1 MSIIKSVEKDIKELI
16 KSAGYEIDRF
26 ILQPSKLKEL
36 GDYQI
41 NDAMSLAK
49 IYHESP
55 IVIAGKIKDVLE
67 SDSRFTNINIAG
79 PGFIN
84 LSFSD
89 EFLINLV
96 NSMEDDIL
104 NNIDM
109 QKHKKIML
117 DYGGA
122 NVAKALHVGH
132 LRSANLG
139 EALKRLAKLLGQE
152 VISDAHLGDYG
163 RPLGLVVLELK
174 KRYPDL
180 AFFDEAYQGDYTLV
194 DLPIT
199 NSDLEKIYP
208 EASTKAKE
216 DEEYLEEARIITT
229 KIQNHE
235 RGYYDIWK
243 KVVDISKKEIKQ
255 VYDNL
260 NVSYDLWEGE
270 SDAAEYVPELLEIM
284 NSKNLV
290 KLSDNA
296 KIVEVKEEDETSP
309 MPPLLLVKSNGSI
322 SYETTDL
329 ATILERKKKFNPDEI
344 WYCADLRQ
352 QLHFEQVFRASRK
365 AELVDS
371 NVKLEYIGFGTM
383 NGLDGKPFKTRDGG
397 VMSLKAL
404 MDLIKEETKKRI
416 NYDIVKEE
424 KLDETINI
432 ISMATLK
439 YADFLP
445 FRGTDYIFNPA
456 KFADVEGKTGPY
468 ILYSTIR
475 MKSLLEKGKKEKKET
490 YSKIGNQTD
499 REILLT
505 LLKLP
510 ITLTKA
516 YEAKSLND
524 IAEYLYTLT
533 SKYNTFYADNK
544 ILLEEDALLKESWLV
559 LTDIVYKTNLLLLD
573 TLGLKVPEKM

>member
-1 MSIIKSVEKDIKELI
+1 MSIIKNVEKDIKELI

-26 ILQPSKLKEL
+26 ILQPSNRKEL

-49 IYHESP
+49 IYHKSP
-55 IVIAGKIKDVLE
+55 IVIAGKIKEVLE

-109 QKHKKIML
+109 QEHKKIML

-180 AFFDEAYQGDYTLV
+180 AFFDESYQGDYTLV

-199 NSDLEKIYP
+199 NNDLEKIYP

-416 NYDIVKEE
+416 NYDIVKED

-475 MKSLLEKGKKEKKET
+475 MKSLLEKGKEEKKET

-516 YEAKSLND
+516 YESKSLND

>member
-26 ILQPSKLKEL
+26 ILQPSNRKEL

-109 QKHKKIML
+109 QEHKKIML

-139 EALKRLAKLLGQE
+139 ESLKRLAKLLGQE

-416 NYDIVKEE
+416 NYDIVKED

-475 MKSLLEKGKKEKKET
+475 MKSLLEKGKEEKKET

>member
-109 QKHKKIML
+109 QEHKKIML

>member
-544 ILLEEDALLKESWLV
+544 ILLEEDTLLKESWLV

>member
-1 MSIIKSVEKDIKELI
+1 MSIIKSAEKDIKELI

-26 ILQPSKLKEL
+26 ILQPSNRKEL

-55 IVIAGKIKDVLE
+55 IVIAGKIKKVLE

-109 QKHKKIML
+109 QEHKKIML

-180 AFFDEAYQGDYTLV
+180 AFFDESYQGDYTLV

-199 NSDLEKIYP
+199 NNDLEKIYP

-416 NYDIVKEE
+416 NYDIVKED

-445 FRGTDYIFNPA
+445 FRGTDYIFNPT

-475 MKSLLEKGKKEKKET
+475 MKSLLEKGKEEKKET

-516 YEAKSLND
+516 YESKSLND

>member
-26 ILQPSKLKEL
+26 ILQPSNRKEL

-109 QKHKKIML
+109 QEHKKIML

-139 EALKRLAKLLGQE
+139 ESLKRLAKLLGQE

-475 MKSLLEKGKKEKKET
+475 MKSLLEKGKEEKKET

>member
-26 ILQPSKLKEL
+26 ILQPSNRKEL

-109 QKHKKIML
+109 QEHKKIML

-180 AFFDEAYQGDYTLV
+180 AFFNEAYQGDYTLV

-416 NYDIVKEE
+416 NYDIVKED

-475 MKSLLEKGKKEKKET
+475 MKSLLEKGKEEKKET

>member
-510 ITLTKA
+510 IILTKA

-544 ILLEEDALLKESWLV
+544 ILLEEDTLLKESWLV

>member
-26 ILQPSKLKEL
+26 ILQPSNRKEL

-109 QKHKKIML
+109 QEHKKIML

-416 NYDIVKEE
+416 NYDIVKED

-475 MKSLLEKGKKEKKET
+475 MKSLLEKGKEEKKET

>member
-1 MSIIKSVEKDIKELI
+1 MSIIKSAEKDIKELI

-26 ILQPSKLKEL
+26 ILQPSNRKEL

-49 IYHESP
+49 IYHKSP
-55 IVIAGKIKDVLE
+55 IVIAGKIKEVLE

-109 QKHKKIML
+109 QEHKKIML

-180 AFFDEAYQGDYTLV
+180 AFFDESYQGDYTLV

-199 NSDLEKIYP
+199 NNDLEKIYP

-416 NYDIVKEE
+416 NYDIVKED

-475 MKSLLEKGKKEKKET
+475 MKSLLEKGKEEKKET

>member
-26 ILQPSKLKEL
+26 ILQPSNRKEL

-109 QKHKKIML
+109 QEHKKIML

-180 AFFDEAYQGDYTLV
+180 AFFDESYQGDYTLV

-365 AELVDS
+365 AELVDT

-416 NYDIVKEE
+416 NYDIVKED

-475 MKSLLEKGKKEKKET
+475 MKSLLEKGKEEKKET

>member
-152 VISDAHLGDYG
+152 VISDAHLGDYC

-255 VYDNL
+255 ILILVFFIYYIASSITK
-260 NVSYDLWEGE
+260 SYYTFFI
-270 SDAAEYVPELLEIM
+270 S
-284 NSKNLV
+284 S
-290 KLSDNA
+290 SF
-296 KIVEVKEEDETSP
+296 
-309 MPPLLLVKSNGSI
+309 SI
-322 SYETTDL
+322 S
-329 ATILERKKKFNPDEI
+329 N
-344 WYCADLRQ
+344 
-352 QLHFEQVFRASRK
+352 
-365 AELVDS
+365 
-371 NVKLEYIGFGTM
+371 N
-383 NGLDGKPFKTRDGG
+383 
-397 VMSLKAL
+397 
-404 MDLIKEETKKRI
+404 
-416 NYDIVKEE
+416 
-424 KLDETINI
+424 NI
-432 ISMATLK
+432 MA
-439 YADFLP
+439 
-445 FRGTDYIFNPA
+445 IF
-456 KFADVEGKTGPY
+456 
-468 ILYSTIR
+468 
-475 MKSLLEKGKKEKKET
+475 
-490 YSKIGNQTD
+490 
-499 REILLT
+499 
-505 LLKLP
+505 
-510 ITLTKA
+510 
-516 YEAKSLND
+516 
-524 IAEYLYTLT
+524 
-533 SKYNTFYADNK
+533 
-544 ILLEEDALLKESWLV
+544 
-559 LTDIVYKTNLLLLD
+559 
-573 TLGLKVPEKM
+573 

>member
-1 MSIIKSVEKDIKELI
+1 MSIIKSAEKDIKELI

-26 ILQPSKLKEL
+26 ILQPSNRKEL

-49 IYHESP
+49 IYHKSP
-55 IVIAGKIKDVLE
+55 IVIAGKIKEVLE

-109 QKHKKIML
+109 QEHKKIML

-180 AFFDEAYQGDYTLV
+180 AFFDESYQGDYTLV

-199 NSDLEKIYP
+199 NNDLEKIYP

-416 NYDIVKEE
+416 NYDIVKED

-445 FRGTDYIFNPA
+445 FRGTDYIFNPT

-475 MKSLLEKGKKEKKET
+475 MKSLLEKGKEEKKET

>member
-1 MSIIKSVEKDIKELI
+1 MSIIKSAEKDIKELI

-26 ILQPSKLKEL
+26 ILQPSNRKEL

-55 IVIAGKIKDVLE
+55 IVIAGKIKEVLE

-109 QKHKKIML
+109 QEHKKIML

-180 AFFDEAYQGDYTLV
+180 AFFDESYQGDYTLV

-416 NYDIVKEE
+416 NYDIVKED

-445 FRGTDYIFNPA
+445 FRGTDYIFNPT

-475 MKSLLEKGKKEKKET
+475 MKSLLEKGKEEKKET

-516 YEAKSLND
+516 YESKSLND

>member
-1 MSIIKSVEKDIKELI
+1 MSIIKNVEKDIKELI

-26 ILQPSKLKEL
+26 ILQPSNRKEL

-55 IVIAGKIKDVLE
+55 IVIAGKIKEVLE

-109 QKHKKIML
+109 QEHKKIML

-139 EALKRLAKLLGQE
+139 ESLKRLAKLLGQE

-296 KIVEVKEEDETSP
+296 KIVEVKEDDETSP

-416 NYDIVKEE
+416 NYDIVKED

-475 MKSLLEKGKKEKKET
+475 MKSLLEKGKEEKKET

>member
-475 MKSLLEKGKKEKKET
+475 MKSLLEKGKEEKKET

-510 ITLTKA
+510 IILTKA

-544 ILLEEDALLKESWLV
+544 ILLEEDTLLKESWLV

>member
-109 QKHKKIML
+109 QEHKKIML

-475 MKSLLEKGKKEKKET
+475 MKSLLEKGKEEKKET

>member
-26 ILQPSKLKEL
+26 ILQPSNRKEL

-55 IVIAGKIKDVLE
+55 IIIAGKIKDVLE

-109 QKHKKIML
+109 QEHKKIML

-174 KRYPDL
+174 ERYPDL

-416 NYDIVKEE
+416 NYDIVKED

-475 MKSLLEKGKKEKKET
+475 MKSLLEKGKEEKKET

>member
-26 ILQPSKLKEL
+26 VLQPSNRKEL

-49 IYHESP
+49 IYHENP

-67 SDSRFTNINIAG
+67 SDSRFTNINIAQ
-79 PGFIN
+79 PAFIN

-96 NSMEDDIL
+96 NSMEEDIL
-104 NNIDM
+104 NNVDM
-109 QKHKKIML
+109 QEKKKIML

-139 EALKRLAKLLGQE
+139 ESLKRLAKLLGQE
-152 VISDAHLGDYG
+152 VISDAHLGDYC

-180 AFFDEAYQGDYTLV
+180 AFFDESYQGDYTLV

-208 EASTKAKE
+208 EASIKAKE
-216 DEEYLEEARIITT
+216 NEEYLEEARIITT

-255 VYDNL
+255 VYDKL

-296 KIVEVKEEDETSP
+296 KIVEVKEENETSP

-365 AELVDS
+365 AGLVDS

-397 VMSLKAL
+397 VMSLKVL
-404 MDLIKEETKKRI
+404 MGLIKEETKKRI
-416 NYDIVKEE
+416 NYDIVKED
-424 KLDETINI
+424 KLDETIDI

-445 FRGTDYIFNPA
+445 FRATDYIFNPS
-456 KFADVEGKTGPY
+456 KFSDVEGKTGPY

-475 MKSLLEKGKKEKKET
+475 MKSLLEKGKEEKKER
-490 YSKIGNQTD
+490 YSKIGNKTD

-510 ITLTKA
+510 LTLTKA
-516 YEAKSLND
+516 YELKSLND
-524 IAEYLYTLT
+524 IADYLYVLT

-544 ILLEEDALLKESWLV
+544 ILLEEDANLKESWLV

-573 TLGLKVPEKM
+573 ILGLKVPEKM

>member
-109 QKHKKIML
+109 QEHKKIML

-296 KIVEVKEEDETSP
+296 KIVEVKEDDETSP

-416 NYDIVKEE
+416 NYDIVKED

-475 MKSLLEKGKKEKKET
+475 MKSLLEKGKEEKKET

>member
-1 MSIIKSVEKDIKELI
+1 MSIIKNVEKDIKELI

-26 ILQPSKLKEL
+26 ILQPSNRKEL

-109 QKHKKIML
+109 QEHKKIML

-180 AFFDEAYQGDYTLV
+180 AFFDESYQGDYTLV

-416 NYDIVKEE
+416 NYDIVKED

-475 MKSLLEKGKKEKKET
+475 MKSLLEKGKEEKKET

>member
-26 ILQPSKLKEL
+26 ILQPSNRKEL

-109 QKHKKIML
+109 QEHKKIML

-208 EASTKAKE
+208 VASTKAKE

-416 NYDIVKEE
+416 NYDIVKED

-475 MKSLLEKGKKEKKET
+475 MKSLLEKGKEEKKET

>member
-109 QKHKKIML
+109 QEHKKIML

-216 DEEYLEEARIITT
+216 DEEYLEEARVITT

-475 MKSLLEKGKKEKKET
+475 MKSLLEKGKEDKKET

>member
-26 ILQPSKLKEL
+26 ILQPSNRKEL

-55 IVIAGKIKDVLE
+55 IVIAGKIKKVLE

-109 QKHKKIML
+109 QEHKKIML

-180 AFFDEAYQGDYTLV
+180 AFFDESYQGDYTLV

-199 NSDLEKIYP
+199 NNDLEKIYP

-416 NYDIVKEE
+416 NYDIVKED

-445 FRGTDYIFNPA
+445 FRGTDYIFNPT

-475 MKSLLEKGKKEKKET
+475 MKSLLEKGKEEKKET

>member
-26 ILQPSKLKEL
+26 VLQPSNRKEL

-49 IYHESP
+49 IYHENP

-67 SDSRFTNINIAG
+67 SDSRFTNINIAQ
-79 PGFIN
+79 PAFIN

-96 NSMEDDIL
+96 NSMEEDIL
-104 NNIDM
+104 NNVDM
-109 QKHKKIML
+109 QEKKKIML

-139 EALKRLAKLLGQE
+139 ESLKRLAKLLGQE
-152 VISDAHLGDYG
+152 VISDAHLGDYC

-180 AFFDEAYQGDYTLV
+180 AFFDESYQGDYTLV

-208 EASTKAKE
+208 EASIKAKE
-216 DEEYLEEARIITT
+216 NEEYLEEARIITT

-255 VYDNL
+255 VYDKL

-296 KIVEVKEEDETSP
+296 KIVEVKEENETSP

-365 AELVDS
+365 AGLVDS

-404 MDLIKEETKKRI
+404 MGLIKEETKKRI
-416 NYDIVKEE
+416 NYDIVKED
-424 KLDETINI
+424 KLDETIDI

-445 FRGTDYIFNPA
+445 FRATDYIFNPS
-456 KFADVEGKTGPY
+456 KFSDVEGKTGPY

-475 MKSLLEKGKKEKKET
+475 MKSLLEKGKEEKKER
-490 YSKIGNQTD
+490 YSKIGNKTD

-510 ITLTKA
+510 LTLTKA
-516 YEAKSLND
+516 YELKSLND
-524 IAEYLYTLT
+524 IADYLYVLT

-544 ILLEEDALLKESWLV
+544 ILLEEDANLKESWLV

-573 TLGLKVPEKM
+573 ILGLKVPEKM

>member
-1 MSIIKSVEKDIKELI
+1 M
-16 KSAGYEIDRF
+16 
-26 ILQPSKLKEL
+26 
-36 GDYQI
+36 
-41 NDAMSLAK
+41 
-49 IYHESP
+49 
-55 IVIAGKIKDVLE
+55 
-67 SDSRFTNINIAG
+67 
-79 PGFIN
+79 
-84 LSFSD
+84 
-89 EFLINLV
+89 
-96 NSMEDDIL
+96 
-104 NNIDM
+104 
-109 QKHKKIML
+109 
-117 DYGGA
+117 
-122 NVAKALHVGH
+122 
-132 LRSANLG
+132 
-139 EALKRLAKLLGQE
+139 
-152 VISDAHLGDYG
+152 
-163 RPLGLVVLELK
+163 
-174 KRYPDL
+174 
-180 AFFDEAYQGDYTLV
+180 
-194 DLPIT
+194 
-199 NSDLEKIYP
+199 
-208 EASTKAKE
+208 
-216 DEEYLEEARIITT
+216 
-229 KIQNHE
+229 
-235 RGYYDIWK
+235 YDK
-243 KVVDISKKEIKQ
+243 
-255 VYDNL
+255 L

-296 KIVEVKEEDETSP
+296 KIVEVKEENETSP

-365 AELVDS
+365 AGLVDS

-404 MDLIKEETKKRI
+404 MGLIKEETKKRI
-416 NYDIVKEE
+416 NYDIVKED
-424 KLDETINI
+424 KLDETIDI

-445 FRGTDYIFNPA
+445 FRATDYIFNPS
-456 KFADVEGKTGPY
+456 KFSDVEGKTGPY

-475 MKSLLEKGKKEKKET
+475 MKSLLEKGKEEKKER
-490 YSKIGNQTD
+490 YSKIGNKTD

-510 ITLTKA
+510 LTLTKA
-516 YEAKSLND
+516 YELKSLND
-524 IAEYLYTLT
+524 IADYLYVLT

-544 ILLEEDALLKESWLV
+544 ILLEEDANLKESWLV

-573 TLGLKVPEKM
+573 ILGLKVPEKM

>member
-55 IVIAGKIKDVLE
+55 IVIAGKIKEVLE

-109 QKHKKIML
+109 QEHKKIML

-397 VMSLKAL
+397 VMSLKSL

-490 YSKIGNQTD
+490 YSKIENQTD

>member
-109 QKHKKIML
+109 QEHKKIML

-475 MKSLLEKGKKEKKET
+475 MKSLLEKGKEEKKET

-510 ITLTKA
+510 IILTKA

>member
-152 VISDAHLGDYG
+152 LISDAHLGDYG

-475 MKSLLEKGKKEKKET
+475 MKSLLEKGKEEKKET

-510 ITLTKA
+510 IILTKA

-544 ILLEEDALLKESWLV
+544 ILLEEDTLLKESWLV

>member
-26 ILQPSKLKEL
+26 ILQPSNRKEL

-109 QKHKKIML
+109 QEHKKIML

-180 AFFDEAYQGDYTLV
+180 AFFNEAYQGDYTLV

-416 NYDIVKEE
+416 NYDIVKED

-468 ILYSTIR
+468 ILYSTSR
-475 MKSLLEKGKKEKKET
+475 MKSLLEKGKEEKKET

>member
-26 ILQPSKLKEL
+26 ILQPSNRKEL

-96 NSMEDDIL
+96 NSMKDDIL

-109 QKHKKIML
+109 QEHKKIML

-397 VMSLKAL
+397 VMSLKSL

-475 MKSLLEKGKKEKKET
+475 MKSLLEKGKEEKKET

>member
-1 MSIIKSVEKDIKELI
+1 MSIIKCVEKDIKELI

-26 ILQPSKLKEL
+26 ILQPSNRKEL

-109 QKHKKIML
+109 QEHKKIML

-255 VYDNL
+255 VYDSL

-270 SDAAEYVPELLEIM
+270 SDAAEYVPELLEVM

-416 NYDIVKEE
+416 NYDIVKED

-475 MKSLLEKGKKEKKET
+475 MKSLLEKGKEEKKET

>member
-55 IVIAGKIKDVLE
+55 IVIAGKIKEVLE

-510 ITLTKA
+510 IILTKA

-544 ILLEEDALLKESWLV
+544 ILLEEDTLLKESWLV

>member
-1 MSIIKSVEKDIKELI
+1 MSIIKNVEKDIKELI

-49 IYHESP
+49 IYHEST
-55 IVIAGKIKDVLE
+55 IVIAGKIKEVLE

-109 QKHKKIML
+109 QEHKKIML

-180 AFFDEAYQGDYTLV
+180 AFFDEAYQGDYTLA

-243 KVVDISKKEIKQ
+243 RVVDISKKEIKQ

>member
-109 QKHKKIML
+109 QEHKKIML

-397 VMSLKAL
+397 VMSLKSL

-510 ITLTKA
+510 IILTKA

-544 ILLEEDALLKESWLV
+544 ILLEEDTLLKESWLV

>member
-383 NGLDGKPFKTRDGG
+383 NRLDGKPFKTRDGG

-404 MDLIKEETKKRI
+404 MDLIKEETKMRI

-490 YSKIGNQTD
+490 YSKIGNSFKT
-499 REILLT
+499 T
-505 LLKLP
+505 NY
-510 ITLTKA
+510 T
-516 YEAKSLND
+516 YKS
-524 IAEYLYTLT
+524 I
-533 SKYNTFYADNK
+533 
-544 ILLEEDALLKESWLV
+544 
-559 LTDIVYKTNLLLLD
+559 
-573 TLGLKVPEKM
+573 

>member
-1 MSIIKSVEKDIKELI
+1 MSIIKNVEKDIKELI

-26 ILQPSKLKEL
+26 ILQPSNRKEL

-109 QKHKKIML
+109 QEHKKIML

-180 AFFDEAYQGDYTLV
+180 AFFDESYQGDYTLV

-416 NYDIVKEE
+416 NYDIVKED

-445 FRGTDYIFNPA
+445 FRGTDYIFNPV

-475 MKSLLEKGKKEKKET
+475 MKSLLEKGKEEKKET

-516 YEAKSLND
+516 YESKSLND